1 MSDLAERLRG
11 QVGDDHVRGCQGRQ
25 YACSCGYDLAT
36 ECLLEIAADRIEAL
50 EADVDRFVGQR
61 DKALEF
67 ISANAHRIEALEAA
81 LNYVAD
87 MTYYGAGAEW
97 HFKLGYDPQEVLAA
111 IAPEPEK

>member
-1 MSDLAERLRG
+1 MSMFTDRPRTGAGEMSDLIERLRKESEL
-11 QVGDDHVRGCQGRQ
+11 QF
-25 YACSCGYDLAT
+25 SIS
-36 ECLLEIAADRIEAL
+36 LLDEAADRIEAL
-50 EADVDRFVGQR
+50 EADIDRFVGQR

-111 IAPEPEK
+111 LAPEQEK